1 MDLFD
6 THFHFYGESTP
17 LEFMNIVNSTL
28 RIQKISEVG
37 SVDKLFLLTVG
48 SDYLESIRAMEF
60 AGIVPNCHFAV
71 GIHPHQADEYLKKP
85 QDFSIFENN
94 PQLKAIGELGL
105 DYYYESSARES
116 QKIVLKHFLDMA
128 LRLDKPAIIH
138 LRDKDDC
145 DDVYRDAYEILEPFT
160 KAGGRFEIHCVS
172 APLKWLKLYEE
183 IGGYFG
189 FTGLVTFKKADS
201 TREILH
207 NVPLDRILLET
218 DSPYLTP
225 MPFRGQ
231 KNHPGYLILIANKIA
246 EELNMSLEEVAAL
259 TTNNA
264 IKFFN
269 Y

>member
-28 RIQKISEVG
+28 RIQKITEVG

-71 GIHPHQADEYLKKP
+71 GIHPHQADEYLKNP

-160 KAGGRFEIHCVS
+160 QAGGRFEIHCVS

-189 FTGLVTFKKADS
+189 F
-201 TREILH
+201 
-207 NVPLDRILLET
+207 
-218 DSPYLTP
+218 
-225 MPFRGQ
+225 
-231 KNHPGYLILIANKIA
+231 KIGRA
-246 EELNMSLEEVAAL
+246 HV
-259 TTNNA
+259 
-264 IKFFN
+264 
-269 Y
+269 